1 MIPFYEYHQKLVDG
15 GSIQSLDFALH
26 MHGGPELVRVRSG
39 LLKVQIHSHE
49 YEVSSGHL
57 VVIFPNI
64 IHSYQTISAE
74 NDTELDIIFCKQD
87 TRNGFPGKLIG
98 SNLRNPVLPISELHP
113 DINYLYSALHAEL
126 KNNDIT
132 NNLPVISAIL
142 QLFWL
147 RLLPHLDIISASRM
161 PDSPDIPTAV
171 IAYVSEH
178 FCEPLSLEQ
187 ISKEL
192 GICRF
197 YLSRVFT
204 QILHIGFHEYVNAL
218 RIDYA
223 KKLLQNTRSPILDIA
238 IQCGFQNQQTFNRIF
253 KSICGIT
260 PSAYR
265 KNVNIPF
272 V

>member
-15 GSIQSLDFALH
+15 GNVQQLNFALH

-49 YEVSSGHL
+49 YEVPAGHL
-57 VVIFPNI
+57 VVIFPNV
-64 IHSYQTISAE
+64 IHSYQTLSTEE
-74 NDTELDIIFCKQD
+74 NTQFDIVFCSQD
-87 TRNGFPGKLIG
+87 SKNGFPGKLMG
-98 SNLRNPVLPISELHP
+98 SRISNPVLPVSELHP
-113 DINYLYSALHAEL
+113 DIDYLYSTLHTEL
-126 KNNDIT
+126 RHADSPQTI
-132 NNLPVISAIL
+132 PVISAIL

-161 PDSPDIPTAV
+161 PEAHDIPTAV

-192 GICRF
+192 GVCRF
-197 YLSRVFT
+197 YLSRIFT
-204 QILHIGFHEYVNAL
+204 QVLHTGFHEYVNSL

-223 KKLLQNTRSPILDIA
+223 KKILQNTRDSILDVA
-238 IQCGFQNQQTFNRIF
+238 IQCGFQNQQTFNRVF
-253 KSICGIT
+253 KEICGVT
-260 PSAYR
+260 PSTYR
-265 KNVNIPF
+265 KNIF
-272 V
+272 CS